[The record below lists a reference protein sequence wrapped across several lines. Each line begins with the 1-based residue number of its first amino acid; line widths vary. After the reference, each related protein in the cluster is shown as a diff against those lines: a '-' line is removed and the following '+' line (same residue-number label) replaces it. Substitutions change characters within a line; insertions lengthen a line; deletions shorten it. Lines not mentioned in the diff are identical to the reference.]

1 MEEIELVK
9 KIFLIIEEN
18 APDDCRDL
26 VIKKLKEKIIKDIK
40 DLGIEKAIGK
50 WMSEG
55 EEDEEIVIVN

>member
-9 KIFLIIEEN
+9 KIFLIIEESV
-18 APDDCRDL
+18 PDDCRDL

-50 WMSEG
+50 WMSES

>member
-18 APDDCRDL
+18 TPDDCRDL

-50 WMSEG
+50 WMSED
-55 EEDEEIVIVN
+55 EEDEEIVIAN

>member
-18 APDDCRDL
+18 SPDDCRDL
-26 VIKKLKEKIIKDIK
+26 IIKKLKEKIIKDIK

>member
-18 APDDCRDL
+18 SPDDCRDL
-26 VIKKLKEKIIKDIK
+26 IIKKLKENIIKDIK